1 MRIYDGSGICFAFNI
16 WSIDAAQAILEAA
29 GECRQDVILQTSSNI
44 YAQIAK
50 KQLREFVSSYSE
62 ELDIH
67 AWLNLDHC
75 KDETMVR
82 DAIDHGWDSVMLD
95 LSMKPLQENIQAVNR
110 IVSYA
115 HDRID
120 PVCVEAEV
128 GQVKGIED
136 DLQVRNGA
144 IASTKEID
152 TFLASAKPDAIA
164 VAFGNAHG
172 IYQCKPEL
180 HYDLVEY
187 TTQHYA
193 LPFVV
198 HGASGL
204 SEKALCRLVQIPGVR
219 KINISTDVKQA
230 FRTGLTKA
238 EQRGLFTEN
247 GGQPIDVF
255 KLVQQEIKEMACRKM
270 RILDQGVENNE

>member
-50 KQLREFVSSYSE
+50 KQLCEFVSSYSE
-62 ELDIH
+62 ELGIH

-136 DLQVRNGA
+136 DIQVRNGV

-152 TFLASAKPDAIA
+152 TFLSSAKPDVIA

-187 TTQHYA
+187 TTKHYDI
-193 LPFVV
+193 PFVV

-230 FRTGLTKA
+230 FRTGLIKA
-238 EQRGLFTEN
+238 DQRGLFTET
-247 GGQPIDVF
+247 GGQPVDVF

-270 RILDQGVENNE
+270 RILDQEVENNE

>member
-16 WSIDAAQAILEAA
+16 WSIDAAQAILNAA
-29 GECRQDVILQTSSNI
+29 GECSQDVILQTSSNI

-62 ELDIH
+62 EMGIH

-75 KDETMVR
+75 KDEIMVR
-82 DAIDHGWDSVMLD
+82 DAIDHGWDSVMID
-95 LSMKPLQENIQAVNR
+95 LSMKSLQENIQAVNR
-110 IVSYA
+110 IVAYA
-115 HDRID
+115 HERID

-136 DLQVRNGA
+136 DIELRNGS
-144 IASTKEID
+144 IASTEEID
-152 TFLASAKPDAIA
+152 LFLASAKPDAIA
-164 VAFGNAHG
+164 IAFGNAHG

-187 TTQHYA
+187 TTQHYH

-204 SEKALCRLVQIPGVR
+204 SEKALCQLVQIPGVR

-230 FRTGLTKA
+230 YRMGLIKA
-238 EQRGLFTEN
+238 AQRGLFTESE
-247 GGQPIDVF
+247 GQPIDTF
-255 KLVQQEIKEMACRKM
+255 RIVQQEIREMVYRKM